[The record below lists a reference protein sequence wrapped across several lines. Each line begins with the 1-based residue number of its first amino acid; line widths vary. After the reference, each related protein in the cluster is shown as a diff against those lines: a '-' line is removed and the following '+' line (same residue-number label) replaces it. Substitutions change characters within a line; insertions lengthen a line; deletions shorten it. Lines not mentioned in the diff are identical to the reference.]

1 MKVNVF
7 VKTKQYFNELS
18 RILLILAFVL
28 RVDVNYYGQAFCL
41 LLLFRVL
48 FEFILEFCLVL
59 LLWQYFSVNI
69 FVLWMELLLRY

>member
-1 MKVNVF
+1 MKINVF

-41 LLLFRVL
+41 LLLFWVL
-48 FEFILEFCLVL
+48 FEFIL
-59 LLWQYFSVNI
+59 
-69 FVLWMELLLRY
+69 